1 PLDVIQLTNWRIH
14 NSCSLFYDKY
24 QVDIEANKLTYTIL
38 FPDTELPV
46 QLNYASV
53 IYGNHGAKYTFLDSG
68 SKAITIHITDESGDY
83 DTFDF
88 RNIVFEHHTNDM
100 FISFDNQGGFVISI
114 SNNATNELTDINV
127 FRKNMTSFDGC
138 RSLIYLP
145 SGDVFYISDIYK
157 MSRGRKSVKLN
168 VEKKPDINDII
179 NVAILETSY
188 LQIKKIPNND
198 DGSYVLCL
206 DNPNL
211 SSYTLHFNDLS
222 GYISSIWDNIRG
234 SFTPFHNNTVNIAP
248 NEKKFISL
256 TEPDKLSFNIDVF
269 REALEVKNSYKLSKF
284 TWETYGDIVVSP
296 EDRISHLELD
306 GFNYFS
312 QPELDAQIS
321 DTFSYLYD
329 NFQIADGDVHIKLLH
344 LDRETKQI
352 TPHRIILQKYFIDSF
367 AKTSISDRENNIY
380 PVICDSPDHF
390 TNDIYRHPFRI
401 VLGNKTLYPSE
412 ELIKF
417 IRTSKEYLSNMD
429 IINNIIVPQKTIK
442 KNKLSVVSLNS
453 NLKNEVV
460 LSGVMTGTSKVFHLN
475 KSGDLLLT
483 TSKTHGG
490 GVIVIFKDFINNW
503 WKYNLTLIT
512 VPIDDKLSDNRINIT
527 PMGIT
532 IHEIVNG
539 DDKLFFY
546 PTPLKNGGFILHN
559 PLYTNSFPSSYSHEL
574 FDLVEAYRNPTY
586 SYLQNSII
594 NRYIHTVSEHNGK
607 DGVAQMSLPIY
618 AYSTCRFWPKESVA
632 VGDTINLSNYE
643 HIEFSFNSFSKDVC
657 REQNSDIYKIFFKIV
672 ALNNSIVVSEN
683 MFTQKNFLEHNT
695 FFSVTGIDES
705 LYEKHIIFITLKA
718 IPPQK

>member
-1 PLDVIQLTNWRIH
+1 
-14 NSCSLFYDKY
+14 
-24 QVDIEANKLTYTIL
+24 
-38 FPDTELPV
+38 
-46 QLNYASV
+46 LNYASV

>member
-1 PLDVIQLTNWRIH
+1 
-14 NSCSLFYDKY
+14 
-24 QVDIEANKLTYTIL
+24 
-38 FPDTELPV
+38 
-46 QLNYASV
+46 
-53 IYGNHGAKYTFLDSG
+53 
-68 SKAITIHITDESGDY
+68 
-83 DTFDF
+83 
-88 RNIVFEHHTNDM
+88 
-100 FISFDNQGGFVISI
+100 
-114 SNNATNELTDINV
+114 
-127 FRKNMTSFDGC
+127 FDGC

>member
-1 PLDVIQLTNWRIH
+1 KTEKEPLPLDVIQLTNWRIH

-607 DGVAQMSLPIY
+607 
-618 AYSTCRFWPKESVA
+618 
-632 VGDTINLSNYE
+632 
-643 HIEFSFNSFSKDVC
+643 
-657 REQNSDIYKIFFKIV
+657 
-672 ALNNSIVVSEN
+672 
-683 MFTQKNFLEHNT
+683 
-695 FFSVTGIDES
+695 
-705 LYEKHIIFITLKA
+705 
-718 IPPQK
+718 

>member
-1 PLDVIQLTNWRIH
+1 
-14 NSCSLFYDKY
+14 
-24 QVDIEANKLTYTIL
+24 
-38 FPDTELPV
+38 
-46 QLNYASV
+46 
-53 IYGNHGAKYTFLDSG
+53 HGAKYTFLDSG

>member
-1 PLDVIQLTNWRIH
+1 
-14 NSCSLFYDKY
+14 
-24 QVDIEANKLTYTIL
+24 
-38 FPDTELPV
+38 
-46 QLNYASV
+46 
-53 IYGNHGAKYTFLDSG
+53 
-68 SKAITIHITDESGDY
+68 
-83 DTFDF
+83 
-88 RNIVFEHHTNDM
+88 
-100 FISFDNQGGFVISI
+100 
-114 SNNATNELTDINV
+114 
-127 FRKNMTSFDGC
+127 GC

>member
-1 PLDVIQLTNWRIH
+1 
-14 NSCSLFYDKY
+14 
-24 QVDIEANKLTYTIL
+24 
-38 FPDTELPV
+38 
-46 QLNYASV
+46 
-53 IYGNHGAKYTFLDSG
+53 
-68 SKAITIHITDESGDY
+68 
-83 DTFDF
+83 
-88 RNIVFEHHTNDM
+88 
-100 FISFDNQGGFVISI
+100 
-114 SNNATNELTDINV
+114 
-127 FRKNMTSFDGC
+127 RKNMTSFDGC

>member
-1 PLDVIQLTNWRIH
+1 
-14 NSCSLFYDKY
+14 
-24 QVDIEANKLTYTIL
+24 
-38 FPDTELPV
+38 

-607 DGVAQMSLPIY
+607 D
-618 AYSTCRFWPKESVA
+618 
-632 VGDTINLSNYE
+632 
-643 HIEFSFNSFSKDVC
+643 
-657 REQNSDIYKIFFKIV
+657 
-672 ALNNSIVVSEN
+672 
-683 MFTQKNFLEHNT
+683 
-695 FFSVTGIDES
+695 
-705 LYEKHIIFITLKA
+705 
-718 IPPQK
+718 

>member
-1 PLDVIQLTNWRIH
+1 
-14 NSCSLFYDKY
+14 
-24 QVDIEANKLTYTIL
+24 
-38 FPDTELPV
+38 
-46 QLNYASV
+46 
-53 IYGNHGAKYTFLDSG
+53 SG

>member
-1 PLDVIQLTNWRIH
+1 
-14 NSCSLFYDKY
+14 
-24 QVDIEANKLTYTIL
+24 
-38 FPDTELPV
+38 
-46 QLNYASV
+46 
-53 IYGNHGAKYTFLDSG
+53 
-68 SKAITIHITDESGDY
+68 
-83 DTFDF
+83 
-88 RNIVFEHHTNDM
+88 
-100 FISFDNQGGFVISI
+100 
-114 SNNATNELTDINV
+114 
-127 FRKNMTSFDGC
+127 
-138 RSLIYLP
+138 
-145 SGDVFYISDIYK
+145 
-157 MSRGRKSVKLN
+157 

>member
-1 PLDVIQLTNWRIH
+1 
-14 NSCSLFYDKY
+14 
-24 QVDIEANKLTYTIL
+24 
-38 FPDTELPV
+38 
-46 QLNYASV
+46 
-53 IYGNHGAKYTFLDSG
+53 
-68 SKAITIHITDESGDY
+68 
-83 DTFDF
+83 
-88 RNIVFEHHTNDM
+88 
-100 FISFDNQGGFVISI
+100 
-114 SNNATNELTDINV
+114 
-127 FRKNMTSFDGC
+127 
-138 RSLIYLP
+138 
-145 SGDVFYISDIYK
+145 
-157 MSRGRKSVKLN
+157 N

>member
-1 PLDVIQLTNWRIH
+1 
-14 NSCSLFYDKY
+14 
-24 QVDIEANKLTYTIL
+24 
-38 FPDTELPV
+38 DTELPV

>member
-1 PLDVIQLTNWRIH
+1 NWRIH

-586 SYLQNSII
+586 SYLQN
-594 NRYIHTVSEHNGK
+594 
-607 DGVAQMSLPIY
+607 
-618 AYSTCRFWPKESVA
+618 
-632 VGDTINLSNYE
+632 
-643 HIEFSFNSFSKDVC
+643 
-657 REQNSDIYKIFFKIV
+657 
-672 ALNNSIVVSEN
+672 
-683 MFTQKNFLEHNT
+683 
-695 FFSVTGIDES
+695 
-705 LYEKHIIFITLKA
+705 
-718 IPPQK
+718 

>member
-1 PLDVIQLTNWRIH
+1 
-14 NSCSLFYDKY
+14 
-24 QVDIEANKLTYTIL
+24 
-38 FPDTELPV
+38 DTELPV

-574 FDLVEAYRNPTY
+574 FDLVEAYRNPT
-586 SYLQNSII
+586 
-594 NRYIHTVSEHNGK
+594 
-607 DGVAQMSLPIY
+607 
-618 AYSTCRFWPKESVA
+618 
-632 VGDTINLSNYE
+632 
-643 HIEFSFNSFSKDVC
+643 
-657 REQNSDIYKIFFKIV
+657 
-672 ALNNSIVVSEN
+672 
-683 MFTQKNFLEHNT
+683 
-695 FFSVTGIDES
+695 
-705 LYEKHIIFITLKA
+705 
-718 IPPQK
+718 

>member
-1 PLDVIQLTNWRIH
+1 
-14 NSCSLFYDKY
+14 
-24 QVDIEANKLTYTIL
+24 
-38 FPDTELPV
+38 
-46 QLNYASV
+46 
-53 IYGNHGAKYTFLDSG
+53 
-68 SKAITIHITDESGDY
+68 
-83 DTFDF
+83 
-88 RNIVFEHHTNDM
+88 
-100 FISFDNQGGFVISI
+100 
-114 SNNATNELTDINV
+114 
-127 FRKNMTSFDGC
+127 
-138 RSLIYLP
+138 
-145 SGDVFYISDIYK
+145 
-157 MSRGRKSVKLN
+157 
-168 VEKKPDINDII
+168 

>member
-1 PLDVIQLTNWRIH
+1 
-14 NSCSLFYDKY
+14 
-24 QVDIEANKLTYTIL
+24 
-38 FPDTELPV
+38 
-46 QLNYASV
+46 
-53 IYGNHGAKYTFLDSG
+53 
-68 SKAITIHITDESGDY
+68 
-83 DTFDF
+83 
-88 RNIVFEHHTNDM
+88 TNDM

>member
-1 PLDVIQLTNWRIH
+1 
-14 NSCSLFYDKY
+14 
-24 QVDIEANKLTYTIL
+24 
-38 FPDTELPV
+38 
-46 QLNYASV
+46 
-53 IYGNHGAKYTFLDSG
+53 
-68 SKAITIHITDESGDY
+68 ITDESGDY

>member
-1 PLDVIQLTNWRIH
+1 
-14 NSCSLFYDKY
+14 
-24 QVDIEANKLTYTIL
+24 
-38 FPDTELPV
+38 
-46 QLNYASV
+46 
-53 IYGNHGAKYTFLDSG
+53 
-68 SKAITIHITDESGDY
+68 
-83 DTFDF
+83 
-88 RNIVFEHHTNDM
+88 
-100 FISFDNQGGFVISI
+100 
-114 SNNATNELTDINV
+114 
-127 FRKNMTSFDGC
+127 
-138 RSLIYLP
+138 
-145 SGDVFYISDIYK
+145 
-157 MSRGRKSVKLN
+157 KSVKLN

-417 IRTSKEYLSNMD
+417 IR
-429 IINNIIVPQKTIK
+429 
-442 KNKLSVVSLNS
+442 
-453 NLKNEVV
+453 
-460 LSGVMTGTSKVFHLN
+460 
-475 KSGDLLLT
+475 
-483 TSKTHGG
+483 
-490 GVIVIFKDFINNW
+490 
-503 WKYNLTLIT
+503 
-512 VPIDDKLSDNRINIT
+512 
-527 PMGIT
+527 
-532 IHEIVNG
+532 
-539 DDKLFFY
+539 
-546 PTPLKNGGFILHN
+546 
-559 PLYTNSFPSSYSHEL
+559 
-574 FDLVEAYRNPTY
+574 
-586 SYLQNSII
+586 
-594 NRYIHTVSEHNGK
+594 
-607 DGVAQMSLPIY
+607 
-618 AYSTCRFWPKESVA
+618 
-632 VGDTINLSNYE
+632 
-643 HIEFSFNSFSKDVC
+643 
-657 REQNSDIYKIFFKIV
+657 
-672 ALNNSIVVSEN
+672 
-683 MFTQKNFLEHNT
+683 
-695 FFSVTGIDES
+695 
-705 LYEKHIIFITLKA
+705 
-718 IPPQK
+718 

>member
-1 PLDVIQLTNWRIH
+1 
-14 NSCSLFYDKY
+14 Y

-643 HIEFSFNSFSKDVC
+643 HIEFSFNS
-657 REQNSDIYKIFFKIV
+657 
-672 ALNNSIVVSEN
+672 
-683 MFTQKNFLEHNT
+683 
-695 FFSVTGIDES
+695 
-705 LYEKHIIFITLKA
+705 
-718 IPPQK
+718 

>member
-1 PLDVIQLTNWRIH
+1 
-14 NSCSLFYDKY
+14 
-24 QVDIEANKLTYTIL
+24 
-38 FPDTELPV
+38 
-46 QLNYASV
+46 
-53 IYGNHGAKYTFLDSG
+53 
-68 SKAITIHITDESGDY
+68 
-83 DTFDF
+83 
-88 RNIVFEHHTNDM
+88 
-100 FISFDNQGGFVISI
+100 
-114 SNNATNELTDINV
+114 
-127 FRKNMTSFDGC
+127 
-138 RSLIYLP
+138 
-145 SGDVFYISDIYK
+145 
-157 MSRGRKSVKLN
+157 
-168 VEKKPDINDII
+168 
-179 NVAILETSY
+179 AILETSY

>member
-1 PLDVIQLTNWRIH
+1 
-14 NSCSLFYDKY
+14 
-24 QVDIEANKLTYTIL
+24 YTIL

>member
-1 PLDVIQLTNWRIH
+1 
-14 NSCSLFYDKY
+14 
-24 QVDIEANKLTYTIL
+24 
-38 FPDTELPV
+38 
-46 QLNYASV
+46 
-53 IYGNHGAKYTFLDSG
+53 
-68 SKAITIHITDESGDY
+68 
-83 DTFDF
+83 
-88 RNIVFEHHTNDM
+88 
-100 FISFDNQGGFVISI
+100 
-114 SNNATNELTDINV
+114 ELTDINV

>member
-1 PLDVIQLTNWRIH
+1 
-14 NSCSLFYDKY
+14 
-24 QVDIEANKLTYTIL
+24 
-38 FPDTELPV
+38 
-46 QLNYASV
+46 
-53 IYGNHGAKYTFLDSG
+53 
-68 SKAITIHITDESGDY
+68 
-83 DTFDF
+83 
-88 RNIVFEHHTNDM
+88 
-100 FISFDNQGGFVISI
+100 
-114 SNNATNELTDINV
+114 
-127 FRKNMTSFDGC
+127 
-138 RSLIYLP
+138 
-145 SGDVFYISDIYK
+145 
-157 MSRGRKSVKLN
+157 
-168 VEKKPDINDII
+168 
-179 NVAILETSY
+179 TSY

>member
-1 PLDVIQLTNWRIH
+1 
-14 NSCSLFYDKY
+14 
-24 QVDIEANKLTYTIL
+24 LTYTIL

>member
-1 PLDVIQLTNWRIH
+1 
-14 NSCSLFYDKY
+14 
-24 QVDIEANKLTYTIL
+24 
-38 FPDTELPV
+38 
-46 QLNYASV
+46 
-53 IYGNHGAKYTFLDSG
+53 
-68 SKAITIHITDESGDY
+68 
-83 DTFDF
+83 
-88 RNIVFEHHTNDM
+88 
-100 FISFDNQGGFVISI
+100 
-114 SNNATNELTDINV
+114 NATNELTDINV

>member
-1 PLDVIQLTNWRIH
+1 
-14 NSCSLFYDKY
+14 Y

-574 FDLVEAYRNPTY
+574 FDLVEAYRNPT
-586 SYLQNSII
+586 
-594 NRYIHTVSEHNGK
+594 
-607 DGVAQMSLPIY
+607 
-618 AYSTCRFWPKESVA
+618 
-632 VGDTINLSNYE
+632 
-643 HIEFSFNSFSKDVC
+643 
-657 REQNSDIYKIFFKIV
+657 
-672 ALNNSIVVSEN
+672 
-683 MFTQKNFLEHNT
+683 
-695 FFSVTGIDES
+695 
-705 LYEKHIIFITLKA
+705 
-718 IPPQK
+718 

>member
-1 PLDVIQLTNWRIH
+1 
-14 NSCSLFYDKY
+14 
-24 QVDIEANKLTYTIL
+24 
-38 FPDTELPV
+38 
-46 QLNYASV
+46 
-53 IYGNHGAKYTFLDSG
+53 
-68 SKAITIHITDESGDY
+68 
-83 DTFDF
+83 
-88 RNIVFEHHTNDM
+88 
-100 FISFDNQGGFVISI
+100 I

>member
-1 PLDVIQLTNWRIH
+1 EKEPLPLDVIQLTNWRIH

-574 FDLVEAYRNPTY
+574 FDLVEAY
-586 SYLQNSII
+586 
-594 NRYIHTVSEHNGK
+594 
-607 DGVAQMSLPIY
+607 
-618 AYSTCRFWPKESVA
+618 
-632 VGDTINLSNYE
+632 
-643 HIEFSFNSFSKDVC
+643 
-657 REQNSDIYKIFFKIV
+657 
-672 ALNNSIVVSEN
+672 
-683 MFTQKNFLEHNT
+683 
-695 FFSVTGIDES
+695 
-705 LYEKHIIFITLKA
+705 
-718 IPPQK
+718 

>member
-1 PLDVIQLTNWRIH
+1 
-14 NSCSLFYDKY
+14 
-24 QVDIEANKLTYTIL
+24 
-38 FPDTELPV
+38 
-46 QLNYASV
+46 ASV

>member
-1 PLDVIQLTNWRIH
+1 
-14 NSCSLFYDKY
+14 
-24 QVDIEANKLTYTIL
+24 
-38 FPDTELPV
+38 DTELPV

-574 FDLVEAYRNPTY
+574 FDLVEA
-586 SYLQNSII
+586 
-594 NRYIHTVSEHNGK
+594 
-607 DGVAQMSLPIY
+607 
-618 AYSTCRFWPKESVA
+618 
-632 VGDTINLSNYE
+632 
-643 HIEFSFNSFSKDVC
+643 
-657 REQNSDIYKIFFKIV
+657 
-672 ALNNSIVVSEN
+672 
-683 MFTQKNFLEHNT
+683 
-695 FFSVTGIDES
+695 
-705 LYEKHIIFITLKA
+705 
-718 IPPQK
+718 

>member
-1 PLDVIQLTNWRIH
+1 
-14 NSCSLFYDKY
+14 
-24 QVDIEANKLTYTIL
+24 
-38 FPDTELPV
+38 
-46 QLNYASV
+46 V

>member
-1 PLDVIQLTNWRIH
+1 
-14 NSCSLFYDKY
+14 
-24 QVDIEANKLTYTIL
+24 NKLTYTIL

-574 FDLVEAYRNPTY
+574 FDL
-586 SYLQNSII
+586 
-594 NRYIHTVSEHNGK
+594 
-607 DGVAQMSLPIY
+607 
-618 AYSTCRFWPKESVA
+618 
-632 VGDTINLSNYE
+632 
-643 HIEFSFNSFSKDVC
+643 
-657 REQNSDIYKIFFKIV
+657 
-672 ALNNSIVVSEN
+672 
-683 MFTQKNFLEHNT
+683 
-695 FFSVTGIDES
+695 
-705 LYEKHIIFITLKA
+705 
-718 IPPQK
+718 

>member
-1 PLDVIQLTNWRIH
+1 N
-14 NSCSLFYDKY
+14 
-24 QVDIEANKLTYTIL
+24 
-38 FPDTELPV
+38 
-46 QLNYASV
+46 
-53 IYGNHGAKYTFLDSG
+53 
-68 SKAITIHITDESGDY
+68 
-83 DTFDF
+83 
-88 RNIVFEHHTNDM
+88 RN
-100 FISFDNQGGFVISI
+100 
-114 SNNATNELTDINV
+114 
-127 FRKNMTSFDGC
+127 
-138 RSLIYLP
+138 
-145 SGDVFYISDIYK
+145 
-157 MSRGRKSVKLN
+157 
-168 VEKKPDINDII
+168 INDII